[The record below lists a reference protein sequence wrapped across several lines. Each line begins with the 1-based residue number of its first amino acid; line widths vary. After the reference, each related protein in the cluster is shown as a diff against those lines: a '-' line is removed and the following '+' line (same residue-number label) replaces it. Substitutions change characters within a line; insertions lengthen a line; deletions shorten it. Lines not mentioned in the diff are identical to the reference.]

1 MNFSIYVEET
11 DKIQYSFMIRKKLQ
25 ETRSKLKI
33 IKATYESL
41 QRAS

>member
-11 DKIQYSFMIRKKLQ
+11 DKIQYSFMIKKKLQ
-25 ETRSKLKI
+25 ETRSKLI

-41 QRAS
+41 QLAS